1 MGERFLRIQF
11 ALMATPG
18 ADVTGLRTVHSH
30 VHALGQCRGVIREL
44 GLTPIVSGD
53 TAGAAREVAEAA
65 DPTQAAIA
73 PPLAAQIYGLEVLR
87 DEIEDEDHNTTR
99 FIVLSRDY
107 DEAPRGDGPI
117 VTTFIFNVRNL
128 PAALYKALGGFA
140 TNGVNMTK
148 LESYMV
154 DGPLHRDPVPRRG
167 RRPPR
172 RPGRAQ
178 RARGAGVLHHRG
190 QGARRLPGRRVPGRV
205 GGRGL
210 LLNQRR
216 RPAPLTRN
224 WRRAT
229 GPPARLAAGDRSE
242 ADTPVVRR
250 QLARPRTRVPRD
262 TSYAASWRVPR
273 EPTPASTG
281 GGGTPA
287 STGSGAGAL
296 HDQRSAALALRA

>member
-1 MGERFLRIQF
+1 
-11 ALMATPG
+11 MA
-18 ADVTGLRTVHSH
+18 GLRTVHSH

-73 PPLAAQIYGLEVLR
+73 PPLAAEIYGLEVLR

-154 DGPLHRDPVPRRG
+154 GGHFTATQFLAEVDGHPDDPP
-167 RRPPR
+167 
-172 RPGRAQ
+172 RAQ

-190 QGARRLPGRRVPGRV
+190 QGARRLPGRRLPGRV
-205 GGRGL
+205 G
-210 LLNQRR
+210 RR
-216 RPAPLTRN
+216 
-224 WRRAT
+224 
-229 GPPARLAAGDRSE
+229 
-242 ADTPVVRR
+242 
-250 QLARPRTRVPRD
+250 
-262 TSYAASWRVPR
+262 
-273 EPTPASTG
+273 TPA
-281 GGGTPA
+281 
-287 STGSGAGAL
+287 AL
-296 HDQRSAALALRA
+296 GCCA